1 MNTFSLRIVS
11 PDGCFYDGPAQMV
24 RVRSIDGDVAVLA
37 GHVPYTTA
45 LGNGECRVVTDDGT
59 SRYAACCGGFL
70 NVTEKGIARLVTAT
84 FEWAEDI
91 DVARAEAAREK
102 TRQRLE
108 KADEPQLRDA
118 LRLRLQRAEAR
129 LKAASHR

>member
-1 MNTFSLRIVS
+1 MNTFSLKIVS
-11 PDGCFYDGPAQMV
+11 PDGSFYDGPAQMI

-37 GHVPYTTA
+37 GHVPYMTA
-45 LGNGECRVVTDDGT
+45 VGNGECRVVLADGT

-70 NVTEKGIARLVTAT
+70 NVSESGVRLVAAT
-84 FEWAEDI
+84 FEWADDI
-91 DVARAEAAREK
+91 DVARAESSREK

-108 KADEPQLRDA
+108 SADEPQLRDA

-129 LKAASHR
+129 LKAVSHK